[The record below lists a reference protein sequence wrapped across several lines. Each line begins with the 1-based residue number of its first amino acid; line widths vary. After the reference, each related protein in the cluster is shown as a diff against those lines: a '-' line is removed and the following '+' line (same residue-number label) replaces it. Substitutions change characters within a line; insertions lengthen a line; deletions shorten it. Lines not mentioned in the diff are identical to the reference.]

1 MSASSKSIAAARQ
14 RRAGEAPPVA
24 HSAGPGQRPSSVPS
38 ANFQAQQGGAPQRR
52 APGSNTNASN
62 ASPLPQPGPP
72 PGSKLSLSDALN
84 VLFVRVNKLE
94 YQLAQPGASNGA
106 PTMANHHQLADND
119 LAAVL
124 SRLEAL
130 EKAPSQA
137 AALPF
142 LGGRG
147 VATARDVSALQEKL
161 AALDKEYQET
171 KTLLMQLQNYT
182 LETNQKLVNLVLAP
196 SSSSSPSPS
205 QPSFESVSE
214 LASVSASASAS
225 PTFSHIPEEVQKE
238 LQTRSTASPAIT
250 LSLKEIVKKELSSSD
265 A

>member
-14 RRAGEAPPVA
+14 RRAGEAPPV
-24 HSAGPGQRPSSVPS
+24 STQGGGGRQS
-38 ANFQAQQGGAPQRR
+38 ANFQAQQGVAGQRR
-52 APGSNTNASN
+52 APGATAPSSASSG
-62 ASPLPQPGPP
+62 SPLPQPGPP

-84 VLFVRVNKLE
+84 LLFVRVNKLE
-94 YQLAQPGASNGA
+94 YQLAHGQGATPSTLTPSSGVDA
-106 PTMANHHQLADND
+106 ALLA
-119 LAAVL
+119 
-124 SRLEAL
+124 RIEAL
-130 EKAPSQA
+130 EKAPAQTQ

-147 VATARDVSALQEKL
+147 VATAREVAVLQEKL

-182 LETNQKLVNLVLAP
+182 LETNQKLVNLVLSPSTSSPSQPVDLSSAL
-196 SSSSSPSPS
+196 SSSSS
-205 QPSFESVSE
+205 
-214 LASVSASASAS
+214 S
-225 PTFSHIPEEVQKE
+225 PTFSHIPEEVQKD
-238 LQTRSTASPAIT
+238 LAQSRSTVSPAIT

>member
-1 MSASSKSIAAARQ
+1 
-14 RRAGEAPPVA
+14 
-24 HSAGPGQRPSSVPS
+24 
-38 ANFQAQQGGAPQRR
+38 
-52 APGSNTNASN
+52 
-62 ASPLPQPGPP
+62 
-72 PGSKLSLSDALN
+72 LSDALN

-94 YQLAQPGASNGA
+94 YQLAHAETGSFPSASTAASATA
-106 PTMANHHQLADND
+106 PLSDSALAT
-119 LAAVL
+119 VL
-124 SRLEAL
+124 SRLDAL
-130 EKAPSQA
+130 EKAPAQA
-137 AALPF
+137 AVAPF

-147 VATARDVSALQEKL
+147 VATARDVTVLQEKL

-196 SSSSSPSPS
+196 SSSTPSPS

-214 LASVSASASAS
+214 PESASASAS
-225 PTFSHIPEEVQKE
+225 PTFSHIPEEVQKD
-238 LQTRSTASPAIT
+238 LAQNRSSANQPAAIT